1 MSVAEFR
8 LWRAF
13 DRHLEPFGREWQQIW
28 RLIAVL
34 AKKPD
39 GSVPREDEC
48 TPLIP
53 PPLTREELEAK
64 LARVMGR

>member
-1 MSVAEFR
+1 M
-8 LWRAF
+8 
-13 DRHLEPFGREWQQIW
+13 W

-48 TPLIP
+48 TPLIQ
-53 PPLTREELEAK
+53 PPLTRAELEAK
-64 LARVMGR
+64 VARAMGKRTQ